1 MYSINLYMGALSHI
15 NQYFWKYKWLLV
27 LGIIFTLFSNFF
39 GVFPAQLVRYALDL
53 VTETID
59 IYFLF
64 KGFTLQ
70 KAFYEIFGFT
80 LFFYGGLIILMA
92 IMKGVFL
99 FLVRQTLIVMSR
111 HIEYELKNEIYT
123 HYQTLPLSFYRQ
135 QNTGDLMARISEDVG
150 KVRMYVGPSMMYGLN
165 LITVF
170 ILVIYSMWQVN
181 QKLMWYVLM
190 PLPILSISIY
200 YVNSVIIKKSEEIQ
214 GALSQISTFVQEAF
228 SGIRVLKSFVK
239 EKKSLDSFAS
249 ASNDY
254 RSKSLGLVK
263 VDSLFTPLIA
273 LLVGFSTI
281 LVVYIGS
288 REVIAGRMTVGNITE
303 FIMYVFMLTW
313 PVTALGW
320 TSSQIQRAAASQK
333 RINEFLDAKS
343 ELTIG
348 KQIRQEIIGNWEF
361 KEVSFTYPGSDR
373 PVLEKLSFKIECG
386 ESVALL
392 GQTGSGKSTVAL
404 LMARFYDPI
413 SGEILLDG
421 ISLKD
426 WDIAWVRSFVGFVP
440 QDVFLFST
448 SISDNIR
455 FGNDT
460 LTQEAIEV
468 AAKQADV
475 YDNIMEFPDQFE
487 TILGERGIT
496 LSGGQKQR
504 VSIARALVK
513 NPKMLVLDDC
523 LSAVDTHTE
532 HTILENLKQVTVGKS
547 SLIISHRVSSA
558 RLANRIFVLSDG
570 TIIES
575 GSHKELMKTKSLY
588 YELYQQQ
595 LKEELQQVSAQ
606 SN

>member
-1 MYSINLYMGALSHI
+1 
-15 NQYFWKYKWLLV
+15 
-27 LGIIFTLFSNFF
+27 
-39 GVFPAQLVRYALDL
+39 
-53 VTETID
+53 
-59 IYFLF
+59 
-64 KGFTLQ
+64 
-70 KAFYEIFGFT
+70 
-80 LFFYGGLIILMA
+80 
-92 IMKGVFL
+92 
-99 FLVRQTLIVMSR
+99 
-111 HIEYELKNEIYT
+111 
-123 HYQTLPLSFYRQ
+123 
-135 QNTGDLMARISEDVG
+135 MARISEDVG

-181 QKLMWYVLM
+181 QKLMWYVLL
-190 PLPILSISIY
+190 PLPILSLSIY

-214 GALSQISTFVQEAF
+214 GALSQISTFAQEAF
-228 SGIRVLKSFVK
+228 SGIRVLKSFVR
-239 EKKSLDSFAS
+239 EKRSVDSFAS
-249 ASNDY
+249 ASNEY
-254 RSKSLGLVK
+254 RAKSLGLVK

-281 LVVYIGS
+281 LVVFIGS
-288 REVIAGRMTVGNITE
+288 QEVIAGRMSVGNITE

-333 RINEFLDAKS
+333 RINEFLEAKS

-361 KEVSFTYPGSDR
+361 KEVDFTYPGSDR
-373 PVLEKLSFKIECG
+373 PVLEKLSFRIDSG

-468 AAKQADV
+468 VAKQADV
-475 YDNIMEFPDQFE
+475 YDNIMEFPDKFE

-504 VSIARALVK
+504 VSIARALAK
-513 NPKMLVLDDC
+513 NPKMLILDDC

-532 HTILENLKQVTVGKS
+532 HTILENLKQVTAGKS

-558 RLANRIFVLSDG
+558 RLANRIFVLSEG
-570 TIIES
+570 AILES
-575 GSHKELMKTKSLY
+575 GSHKELMKKKSLY
-588 YELYQQQ
+588 FELYQQQ
-595 LKEELQQVSAQ
+595 LNEELHQVSAQ

>member
-1 MYSINLYMGALSHI
+1 VAGESKIDVVCVITLTHFVLEYLLCQFSHHSQI
-15 NQYFWKYKWLLV
+15 RRDSGGFV
-27 LGIIFTLFSNFF
+27 SNF
-39 GVFPAQLVRYALDL
+39 VR
-53 VTETID
+53 
-59 IYFLF
+59 
-64 KGFTLQ
+64 
-70 KAFYEIFGFT
+70 
-80 LFFYGGLIILMA
+80 
-92 IMKGVFL
+92 
-99 FLVRQTLIVMSR
+99 
-111 HIEYELKNEIYT
+111 
-123 HYQTLPLSFYRQ
+123 
-135 QNTGDLMARISEDVG
+135 
-150 KVRMYVGPSMMYGLN
+150 
-165 LITVF
+165 
-170 ILVIYSMWQVN
+170 
-181 QKLMWYVLM
+181 
-190 PLPILSISIY
+190 
-200 YVNSVIIKKSEEIQ
+200 
-214 GALSQISTFVQEAF
+214 
-228 SGIRVLKSFVK
+228 
-239 EKKSLDSFAS
+239 EKKSLDTFTY
-249 ASNDY
+249 ASNAY

-288 REVIAGRMTVGNITE
+288 QEVIAGRMSVGNITE

-333 RINEFLDAKS
+333 RINEFLQAKS
-343 ELTIG
+343 ELTPG
-348 KQIRQEIIGNWEF
+348 KQISQEIVGNWEF
-361 KEVSFTYPGSDR
+361 KEVSFSYPGSDR
-373 PVLEKLSFKIECG
+373 LVLDQVNLTIAAG

-404 LMARFYDPI
+404 LMARFYDP
-413 SGEILLDG
+413 SAGEILLDG
-421 ISLKD
+421 ISLKE

-448 SISDNIR
+448 SISENIR
-455 FGNDT
+455 FGNDA

-504 VSIARALVK
+504 VSIARALAK
-513 NPKMLVLDDC
+513 NPKMLILDDC

-558 RLANRIFVLSDG
+558 RLANRIVVLSEG
-570 TIIES
+570 GIVES
-575 GSHKELMKTKSLY
+575 GTHESLMSRKKLY
-588 YELYQQQ
+588 FELYQQQ
-595 LKEELQQVSAQ
+595 LNEELQQVSAQ
-606 SN
+606 TN